1 MDTKLD
7 SPIDLS
13 TITVEIVPI
22 IPIEVGPILTESDT
36 NTNTN
41 TNSLLVLLIEN
52 SNKNIGSPMVQLS
65 DSDLN
70 ILKELISV
78 SPSSFNDIN
87 DCILLIIK
95 DGKIDVKDIPP
106 LIKIIKDIYILSHQQ
121 INITIKMKDLITS
134 IGSIIK
140 YVLQIVLYKNNI
152 SSPELIVS
160 CDNLID
166 MAVEMI
172 QLQSSL
178 KSYSKSKICSFKLC

>member
-1 MDTKLD
+1 MDTQLD

-22 IPIEVGPILTESDT
+22 VPTESDS
-36 NTNTN
+36 NTNEIS
-41 TNSLLVLLIEN
+41 NSLLILLLDTN
-52 SNKNIGSPMVQLS
+52 SKNIASTMVQLS
-65 DSDLN
+65 DSDLS
-70 ILKELISV
+70 ILKELISI

-106 LIKIIKDIYILSHQQ
+106 LIKIIKEIYILSHQEL
-121 INITIKMKDLITS
+121 TIKIKVKDLITS

-178 KSYSKSKICSFKLC
+178 KSNSKFKICSFKLC